1 MSVTLNVRKYS
12 TTVECVLHDGGPVLD
27 EPLKQGAAMAVVR
40 NPFAGSYVQQIEW
53 FMDELRPLAKEMAL
67 SLVQAIAGGDAR
79 RILTYGKGAI
89 VGTDGELEHGALWH
103 NPGGMG
109 MREVLGEAR
118 AIVPSNKI
126 VAPIGARLLIPTCH
140 INASSMRSHFNSY
153 EVGIHDAPRAAE
165 IVFALVMGT
174 GPRAHARV
182 GGLRPEQ
189 VQGMDGVR

>member
-40 NPFAGSYVQQIEW
+40 NPFAGSYVQEIEW

-174 GPRAHARV
+174 GPRPHARV

>member
-1 MSVTLNVRKYS
+1 
-12 TTVECVLHDGGPVLD
+12 
-27 EPLKQGAAMAVVR
+27 
-40 NPFAGSYVQQIEW
+40 
-53 FMDELRPLAKEMAL
+53 
-67 SLVQAIAGGDAR
+67 
-79 RILTYGKGAI
+79 
-89 VGTDGELEHGALWH
+89 
-103 NPGGMG
+103 
-109 MREVLGEAR
+109 MREVLGEAK

-126 VAPIGARLLIPTCH
+126 VAPIGSRLLIPTCH

>member
-1 MSVTLNVRKYS
+1 MAPSIRKYS
-12 TTVECVLHDGGPVLD
+12 TTVEYVLHDGGPPLA

-40 NPFAGSYVQQIEW
+40 NPFAGTYVQQIEW
-53 FMDELRPLAKEMAL
+53 FMEELRPLARELAL
-67 SLVQAIAGGDAR
+67 SLVQAMAGGDRAR
-79 RILTYGKGAI
+79 IVTYGKGAI
-89 VGTDGELEHGALWH
+89 VGTAGELEHGALWH

-109 MREVLGEAR
+109 MREILGDAR
-118 AIVPSNKI
+118 AIVPSNKV

-140 INASSMRSHFNSY
+140 INASSMRSHFNAY
-153 EVGIHDAPRAAE
+153 EVGIHDAPRADE

-189 VQGMDGVR
+189 VQGQDGVR

>member
-1 MSVTLNVRKYS
+1 MTLNVRKYS

-109 MREVLGEAR
+109 MREVLGEAK

-126 VAPIGARLLIPTCH
+126 VAPTGSRLLIPTCH